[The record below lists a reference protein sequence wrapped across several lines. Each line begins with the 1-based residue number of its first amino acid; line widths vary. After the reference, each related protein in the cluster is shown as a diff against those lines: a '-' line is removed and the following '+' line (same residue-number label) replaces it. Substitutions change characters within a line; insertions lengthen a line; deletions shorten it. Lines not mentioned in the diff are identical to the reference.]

1 MRKRAASARAPEEIP
16 LARVPSLPT
25 SPPDPRR
32 ARQIKRAQSRY
43 TYRAEAEN
51 LLHAEAENLLH
62 PIATAAR
69 YPFFAETN
77 FTPDYLARIGPRWVW
92 AMGRRGLELARFA
105 CQWASFRYDK
115 MRAYRQLLPR
125 SLPFFPEDAD
135 SDDAFAWWRIA
146 GANPLSLAQ
155 ERSLESL
162 SRRIPLD
169 LPRCEAQLARK
180 LGRPVDLAEE
190 AQRGRLFSVDFR
202 RIQQSLRPGRHH
214 RVPELPEPPDLLRD
228 SRWRAKY
235 LPAPIGVFVEEP
247 GRRVGLVPVAIQID
261 QNLYRPEKNPVYT
274 PDDGWGWRIAK
285 LYFEVADVSFQL
297 SCGHL
302 RRTHFLIE
310 PFALATPRQLA
321 REHPIHILL
330 RQHLRFTL
338 PVNKAAYDY
347 FRKRRKLY
355 FDVHA
360 GTLEEMREIAIQ
372 SYLEEELPD
381 LELEAELAS
390 RGVERSPELYPYR
403 DDARLWLEPIREF
416 VQSYVLAFYAS
427 DQAVQ
432 NDGELQAWA
441 NELMNPP
448 RQTAL
453 RPRKLVAGDSLHT
466 REELVGLLAQVLFV
480 AGPGHASQQYS
491 ANHFYRYPPAFP
503 GSAYLPPPWKED
515 SLNEARF
522 QNTLPPIRTAARQ
535 WTYNTFTNFRMRRFG
550 NYGFHRLARLPE
562 ARQPILRLQE
572 KLLEVENEIA
582 RCNQARPYRYDF
594 LLPSQVPNSIHI

>member
-1 MRKRAASARAPEEIP
+1 M
-16 LARVPSLPT
+16 ARVPSLPT

-32 ARQIKRAQSRY
+32 VRRIKRAQSRY
-43 TYRAEAEN
+43 TYRT
-51 LLHAEAENLLH
+51 EAENLLH
-62 PIATAAR
+62 PIATAAS
-69 YPFFAETN
+69 YPFFAEWY
-77 FTPDYLARIGPRWVW
+77 TPAYLGRIGPRWVW

-115 MRAYRQLLPR
+115 MRAYEQLLSR
-125 SLPFFPEDAD
+125 SLPFFPKDAG

-169 LPRCEAQLARK
+169 LRRCETQLARK
-180 LGRPVDLAEE
+180 LGRPVSLAEE

-202 RIQQSLRPGRHH
+202 RIQQSLRPARDDC
-214 RVPELPEPPDLLRD
+214 VPDLLRD

-247 GRRVGLVPVAIQID
+247 GRRVSLVPVAIQID
-261 QNLYRPEKNPVYT
+261 QPLNRSEPNPVYT
-274 PDDGWGWRIAK
+274 TDDGWGWRIAK

-330 RQHLRFTL
+330 RPHLRFTF
-338 PVNKAAYDY
+338 PVNRAAYDY
-347 FRKRRKLY
+347 FKERRKLY

-390 RGVERSPELYPYR
+390 RGVERSPRLYPYR
-403 DDARLWLEPIREF
+403 DDARLWQEPIREF
-416 VQSYVLAFYAS
+416 VQSYVHAFYAS
-427 DQAVQ
+427 DRTVQ
-432 NDGELQAWA
+432 DDGELQAWV
-441 NELMNPP
+441 NELMHPP
-448 RQTAL
+448 RQAEV
-453 RPRKLVAGDSLHT
+453 RPRKLVAGDRLHT

-503 GSAYLPPPWKED
+503 GSAYLPPPWQED

-550 NYGFHRLARLPE
+550 SYGFHRLARLPE

-572 KLLEVENEIA
+572 KLREVESEIV
-582 RCNQARPYRYDF
+582 RRNQARLYRYDF